1 MKSQVEFSD
10 LKLLGTFPEGDD
22 QDYVGTISTPVR
34 DHLNAA
40 TATALMH
47 NNWSWIP
54 PGKFVS
60 RSIIQGNILP
70 LQRNAAVQR
79 MAGDWLMFIDDDMVW
94 KPEAIAQLVAS
105 RDEVDAD
112 IMGGLCFRR
121 SAPYQ
126 PTMFMRES
134 PTSGAYNYLEDWDT
148 DVVEVDATGM
158 AFVII
163 HKRVFEMIIGSP
175 MPPYAV
181 RARMNP
187 TEFFRWT
194 GLFGEDLQFCQDAKA
209 AGARIFVDTRVEI
222 GHISEIEVNR
232 RAFLKE
238 HLLRFEEQPEIIRER
253 RRVNTKMGLP
263 TLSKKR
269 IYELLK

>member
-1 MKSQVEFSD
+1 MKSQVEFAD
-10 LKLLGTFPEGDD
+10 LKLLGNFPPGDD
-22 QDYVGTISTPVR
+22 PNCVGTISTPVR
-34 DHLNAA
+34 DHVNAA
-40 TATALMH
+40 TATAMTH
-47 NNWSWIP
+47 GNWSWLAP
-54 PGKFVS
+54 EKYVS

-70 LQRNAAVQR
+70 LQRNAAIQR

-94 KPEAIAQLVAS
+94 TPDAIGRLVAS
-105 RDEVDAD
+105 REEVDAD
-112 IMGGLCFRR
+112 IMGALCFRR

-126 PTMFMRES
+126 PTLFMRET

-175 MPPYAV
+175 MPPYEV
-181 RARMNP
+181 RAQLNP

-209 AGARIFVDTRVEI
+209 AGARIFVDTRVHI
-222 GHISEIEVNR
+222 GHVSEVEIR
-232 RAFLKE
+232 HRHFLQE
-238 HLLRFEEQPEIIRER
+238 MLLRPDEMTAER
-253 RRVNTKMGLP
+253 RKINNQMGLP
-263 TLSKKR
+263 TLTRER
-269 IYELLK
+269 IEELLG